1 MKLDGKVA
9 LVTGGGRGI
18 GRACAVALASEGA
31 SAAVTARSAHEL
43 QETVQLINEAGGEG
57 VAVPADVSNK
67 DEVEQMVHTVAEG
80 LGPVDILVNNAGVAR
95 FAPVAEA
102 AEDDW
107 RLMLDV
113 NLFGT
118 LYCTQAVLPSMIE
131 RQRGWIINISSSSGL
146 KGYPNQAGYCAS
158 KHAVNGFAK
167 ALALETQDQ
176 NIRVHTLCP
185 GAVDT
190 ALARQHRDA
199 GDAPEDWMQPEEIAE
214 TVVFLASLDG
224 VATIDRLA
232 IRRMKATPWYL

>member
-18 GRACAVALASEGA
+18 GRACAVALAGGGA
-31 SAAVTARSAHEL
+31 SVAVTARSAHEL

-67 DEVEQMVHTVAEG
+67 DEVEQMVHTVVQG

-95 FAPVAEA
+95 FAPVVEA
-102 AEDDW
+102 TEEDW

-118 LYCTQAVLPSMIE
+118 LYCTQAVLPAMIE
-131 RQRGWIINISSSSGL
+131 RQSGWIINISSSSGL
-146 KGYPNQAGYCAS
+146 KGYPNQGGYCAS

-167 ALALETQDQ
+167 ALALETQEH

-190 ALARQHRDA
+190 ELARDHRDA
-199 GDAPEDWMQPEEIAE
+199 GDDPEDWMQPEEIAE

-224 VATIDRLA
+224 VATLDRIAL
-232 IRRMKATPWYL
+232 RRMKATPWYL